1 MVVVVGET
9 PEEIRVTRE
18 QYIGFLNRL
27 DAGTHSP
34 HPGEKE
40 LAYDL
45 LDMARTWFQQAKVT
59 RTVDG
64 QLELPLQWAE
74 SRAGR

>member
-9 PEEIRVTRE
+9 PEEIRITRE

-27 DAGTHSP
+27 DAATHSSQL
-34 HPGEKE
+34 GEKE
-40 LAYDL
+40 LAYAL
-45 LDMARTWFQQAKVT
+45 LDRARTWFQQAKVT

-64 QLELPLQWAE
+64 QLELPLDWAE